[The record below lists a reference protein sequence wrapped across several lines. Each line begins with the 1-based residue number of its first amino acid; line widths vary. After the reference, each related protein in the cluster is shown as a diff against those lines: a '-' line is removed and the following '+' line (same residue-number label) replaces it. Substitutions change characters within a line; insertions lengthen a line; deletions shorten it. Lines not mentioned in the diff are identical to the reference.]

1 MDNKDREEDTQMPEG
16 ASYTLDFGEGSVGG
30 CGWVVTEK
38 VVCPALSG
46 AAKGPASACT
56 LSVATWVADSIGLG

>member
-1 MDNKDREEDTQMPEG
+1 MPEG

-38 VVCPALSG
+38 VVCPALSEG
-46 AAKGPASACT
+46 AEGPASACT
-56 LSVATWVADSIGLG
+56 LPVETWAVGSFGLG